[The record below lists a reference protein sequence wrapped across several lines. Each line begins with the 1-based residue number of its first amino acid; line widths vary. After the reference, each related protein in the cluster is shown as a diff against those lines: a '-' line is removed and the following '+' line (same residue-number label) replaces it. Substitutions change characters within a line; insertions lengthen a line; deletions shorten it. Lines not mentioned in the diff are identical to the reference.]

1 MVHVERVRRRGRDR
15 RSRAAGQRAD
25 QRVPARDHEDVAGA
39 AAAVRHAGGARLSA
53 GALAQ
58 LLKCLM
64 VYVNGRLRQEE
75 EEEEEDDDCRR
86 KARCRCRCR
95 CKCGRCCCKDER
107 N

>member
-58 LLKCLM
+58 
-64 VYVNGRLRQEE
+64 VPDGLRQ
-75 EEEEEDDDCRR
+75 R
-86 KARCRCRCR
+86 KAAPRR
-95 CKCGRCCCKDER
+95 GRR
-107 N
+107 RLQTQG